1 MLITTNP
8 QLTLWETV
16 LPPGYQDLPKQLAA
30 VDALL
35 DDPVFFQPY
44 RAHFS
49 ADFGR
54 PSIPIE
60 TYLRMMFLKHHYRLG
75 YETLCREV
83 ADSLSWSRF
92 CRVPLGC
99 TVPHPSTLE
108 KITTRCGP
116 ETIAQLNRA
125 LLVKAGAAKV
135 VRLDKVR
142 ADTTVVAANVAYPT
156 DSGLLVRAITLLTM
170 LVALIHTAGG
180 AARTTVRDRRRTA
193 GRRARSISAHL
204 KLRNDE
210 AKTRVLAITG
220 ELADLAEATAGEASK
235 VLVNAR
241 RGIAHHGG
249 QACGR
254 LVAAVT
260 ELEII
265 LGRTGQVIT
274 QTRSR
279 LGGVMPA
286 SATRLVSLHDP
297 DARAIAKGRLGKP
310 VEFGYKGQVVDNVDG
325 IVLDHSVHL
334 GNPPDAPLLAP
345 AIGRIQNLFDRAV
358 RAVTADRGYG
368 EAKIDQELRDLG
380 VKTVVIPRKGKPS
393 AARRELEH
401 GRGFQRLVKWRTGS
415 EGRISYLKR
424 RYGFRP
430 HPVRHPGRRAD
441 LVRARRA
448 RPQQCQDR
456 PPDPGP
462 PTPTHPRRPTRSTP
476 TGPAS
481 SAGTGRDRA
490 ATRSTVPPRRRL
502 TPLPGRS
509 GTPGRRLPPGRTP
522 HPGPKRPRRPPTASA
537 ETPRPA
543 SPTVPSPPL
552 RAESSPFS
560 GRSNYG

>member
-1 MLITTNP
+1 MELGIEALMLITTNP
-8 QLTLWETV
+8 QLTLWETI
-16 LPPGYQDLPKQLAA
+16 LPPGYQELPRELAA

-49 ADFGR
+49 PLWGR

-60 TYLRMMFLKHHYRLG
+60 TYLRMMFLKHRYRLG

-99 TVPHPSTLE
+99 RVPHPSTLE

-125 LLVKAGAAKV
+125 LLVKAAAAKV

-142 ADTTVVAANVAYPT
+142 ADTTVVGANVAYPT
-156 DSGLLVRAITLLTM
+156 DSGLLVRAITLLTA

-180 AARTTVRDRRRTA
+180 ATRTRVRDRRRAA

-204 KLRNDE
+204 KLRNDQ
-210 AKTRVLAITG
+210 AKTRVLQITG
-220 ELADLAEATAGEASK
+220 ELADLAEDTATEAGK

-241 RGIAHHGG
+241 RTIARQGG

-254 LVAAVT
+254 LVAAAA

-265 LGRTGQVIT
+265 LGRTGKIIA

-279 LGGVMPA
+279 LGGVTPA

-297 DARAIAKGRLGKP
+297 DARPIAKGRLGKP
-310 VEFGYKGQVVDNVDG
+310 VEFGYKGQVIDNVDG

-345 AIGRIQNLFDRAV
+345 AITRIQALFARVV

-368 EAKIDQELRDLG
+368 EAKIEQELYDLG
-380 VKTVVIPRKGKPS
+380 VKTVAIPRKGKPGQ
-393 AARRELEH
+393 ARRELERS
-401 GRGFQRLVKWRTGS
+401 RGFHRLVKWRTGS

-424 RYGFRP
+424 RYGWDRTLFDTLAGAQTWCGLGVLAHNTVKIAYLVQADQLRYTPSTRP
-430 HPVRHPGRRAD
+430 
-441 LVRARRA
+441 A
-448 RPQQCQDR
+448 RPIQPSTPNPAATGP
-456 PPDPGP
+456 PPDPLF
-462 PTPTHPRRPTRSTP
+462 HH
-476 TGPAS
+476 
-481 SAGTGRDRA
+481 DA
-490 ATRSTVPPRRRL
+490 A
-502 TPLPGRS
+502 
-509 GTPGRRLPPGRTP
+509 
-522 HPGPKRPRRPPTASA
+522 
-537 ETPRPA
+537 
-543 SPTVPSPPL
+543 
-552 RAESSPFS
+552 
-560 GRSNYG
+560 